1 MLSSFRSRVAAVAAA
16 SALAL
21 GAGLA
26 VPAAA
31 NAVTNSSAVDGT
43 KVSVT
48 FSLEQGEV
56 SGNCYA
62 ALAPTAIAPQFIEQ
76 VTGGLDRAAAYA
88 LFTRDDVTTLKT
100 GGRLPL
106 PTAVLFPA
114 ASPSVTLSASDIPA
128 NVYSLVTY
136 CVGDTA
142 PGVDPTVVVGNPAD
156 AVLGSIQAGSSQENL
171 AAASASLPTIAALLA
186 GDGI

>member
-1 MLSSFRSRVAAVAAA
+1 MLSSFRSRAAAVAAA
-16 SALAL
+16 STLTL

-31 NAVTNSSAVDGT
+31 NAVTNNSAVDGT

-48 FSLEQGEV
+48 FSLEQGEIV
-56 SGNCYA
+56 GNCYA

-76 VTGGLDRAAAYA
+76 VTGGLDFAAAYA

-100 GGRLPL
+100 GGL
-106 PTAVLFPA
+106 PTAVLGTVL
-114 ASPSVTLSASDIPA
+114 SPSVTLSASDIPP